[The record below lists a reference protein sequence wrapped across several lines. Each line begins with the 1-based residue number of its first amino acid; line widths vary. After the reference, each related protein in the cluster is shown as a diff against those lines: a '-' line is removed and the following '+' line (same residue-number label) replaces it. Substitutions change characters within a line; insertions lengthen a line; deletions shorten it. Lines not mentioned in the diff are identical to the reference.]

1 MKKILAVD
9 GNSIIN
15 RAFYG
20 IKLLDNG
27 KGLFTNAIFGMINI
41 LQKNIDLVEPDVCI
55 AAFDLSAPTFRHKMY
70 SEYKAGRHKMPEE
83 LAMQLPYAKKVLS
96 AMGFT
101 VIEKE
106 GYEADDILGTVSK
119 MSDDLGYRAYLLT
132 GDRDSLQLITDT
144 TNVLLV
150 KTNETITVDKEKFK
164 ELFSVDVSQFID
176 LKALMGDSS
185 DNIPGVAGIGE
196 KSAVKLLTEFGSLDN
211 LYENYESSSLTAGV
225 KNKLAVGK
233 ENAYLSKNLATID
246 RCAPIELDLS
256 TAISDGIDNDSAYAL
271 FKELGFTK
279 FIEKYKLT
287 EGNSKAS
294 ENNFEET
301 ATKEYSILDISDA
314 DTDKEFAVIFD
325 ENTLSAFDGECIYKS
340 DNKAKISEF
349 LSVVKIICADS
360 KAFYHKMHTAG
371 ISFSDAA
378 FDCVLGAYVVDSNT
392 EYNAEK
398 VFGAYCDNENAEECV
413 KTFYCARKIREK
425 LSEINGESL
434 LFDIELPLARILFE
448 MERDGFKLDTEG
460 LKAYGS
466 TLSFNLEIIEN
477 QIYGYAGK
485 EFNVNSPKQLGEVLF
500 EELQLP
506 AQKKTKSGYSTNAEV
521 LERLKNYHPII
532 PLILEYRKLGKL
544 IGTYVDGLIAAAD
557 EHGKVHTSFK
567 QAATATG
574 RLSSA
579 EPNLQNIP
587 IKSEEGRKL
596 RKFFIPEKEGNV
608 LIDADYSQI
617 ELRLLADIANDKEMI
632 DAFNQGVDIHTS
644 TASAVFGVPL
654 EGVTPLLRK
663 RAKAVNF
670 GIMYGMGEFSLANDL
685 GIPIKEAKSYIE
697 SYLANYPSITEYF
710 EKTNEDAYA
719 NGYVET
725 MFGRRR
731 YIPELKSSNKNLK
744 AFGERIARNSPIQGS
759 AADIIKVAMINVRN
773 RFNKECPEARIILQV
788 HDELLVEAP
797 ESKKDLALE
806 ILTEEMR
813 NAVSLKVT
821 LLAEAGFG
829 ENWYECK

>member
-27 KGLFTNAIFGMINI
+27 KGLYTNAIFGMINI
-41 LQKNIDLVEPDVCI
+41 LQKNIDAVSPDVCI

-106 GYEADDILGTVSK
+106 GYEADDILGTISK
-119 MSDDLGYRAYLLT
+119 MGDEQGYFSYLLT
-132 GDRDSLQLITDT
+132 GDRDSLQLISDT

-150 KTNETITVDKEKFK
+150 KNNETITVDSEKLQ

-196 KSAVKLLTEFGSLDN
+196 KSAVKLLTEFGTLDN
-211 LYENYESSSLTAGV
+211 LYEKYESSSLTPSV

-233 ENAYLSKNLATID
+233 EKAYLSKTLATIT
-246 RCAPIELDLS
+246 REVPLDISLS
-256 TAISDGIDNDSAYAL
+256 EYENRGIDNDSAYAL

-279 FIEKYKLT
+279 FIERYKLT
-287 EGNSKAS
+287 PENSDSAQIQTIPEREYAS
-294 ENNFEET
+294 LDLASA
-301 ATKEYSILDISDA
+301 ATEKEYSIAISD
-314 DTDKEFAVIFD
+314 DG
-325 ENTLSAFDGECIYKS
+325 TLSAFDGTAIYRSNDK
-340 DNKAKISEF
+340 KIIAKF
-349 LSVVKIICADS
+349 LSCVKTACADS
-360 KAFYHKMHTAG
+360 KALYHKMHTLG
-371 ISFSDAA
+371 INYSDAS
-378 FDCVLGAYVVDSNT
+378 FDCVLCAYVIDSNT
-392 EYNAEK
+392 EYDSEK
-398 VFGAYCDNENAEECV
+398 VFNLYCDTENIEEAV
-413 KTFYCARKIREK
+413 KIYFTARKLRERLSEVNGEK
-425 LSEINGESL
+425 LL
-434 LFDIELPLARILFE
+434 YDIEIPLARLLFE
-448 MERDGFKLDTEG
+448 MERDGFMLDTKG
-460 LKAYGS
+460 LAAYGD
-466 TLSFNLEIIEN
+466 TLRFNLEIIEN
-477 QIYGYAGK
+477 QIYSYAGR
-485 EFNVNSPKQLGEVLF
+485 EFNINSPKQLGEILFDVLM
-500 EELQLP
+500 LP

-521 LERLKNYHPII
+521 LEKLKNYHPII

-557 EHGKVHTSFK
+557 KDGKVHTSFK

-587 IKSEEGRKL
+587 IKSEEGRTL
-596 RKFFIPEKEGNV
+596 RKFFIPSKEGNV

-617 ELRLLADIANDKEMI
+617 ELRLLADISNDTGMI
-632 DAFNQGVDIHTS
+632 NAFNNGTDIHTS
-644 TASAVFGVPL
+644 TAANVFGVPL
-654 EGVTPLLRK
+654 ESVTPLLRK

-670 GIMYGMGEFSLANDL
+670 GIMYGMGEFSLAGDL

-697 SYLANYPSITEYF
+697 SYLANYPSITAYF
-710 EKTNEDAYA
+710 ERTKDEAYEK
-719 NGYVET
+719 GYVET

-759 AADIIKVAMINVRN
+759 AADIIKIAMINVRD
-773 RFNKECPEARIILQV
+773 RFIKECPEAKIILQV

-797 ESKKDLALE
+797 FNKKEEALR
-806 ILTEEMR
+806 ILTVEMER
-813 NAVSLKVT
+813 AVSLKVI
-821 LLAEAGFG
+821 LSAEAGFG